1 MTSRLLLALAPVAL
15 FGACAQTAAT
25 RPLELDMEAHMG
37 EMMQL
42 AMPGEAHA
50 ELAEM
55 VGTWDTVMSYRQGPD
70 DPWMDSKGTTVYES
84 VLGGRYV
91 VATSKG
97 TWEFEG
103 QVMPWEA
110 IQWEGYDNLAGE
122 YTSVWYGDHSTWG
135 GVTRGRKNA
144 AGDVVYEGLARD
156 SSTPD
161 GRPIRGVASN
171 EGPDKM
177 VFKMWDS
184 IAGEMVHTMTWTATR
199 N

>member
-1 MTSRLLLALAPVAL
+1 MTTRLLLALASLAL
-15 FGACAQTAAT
+15 FSACAQTAAT
-25 RPLELDMEAHMG
+25 RPLEIDMQAHMT

-55 VGTWDTVMSYRQGPD
+55 AGTWDTVMSYRQGPD
-70 DPWMDSKGTTVYES
+70 APWMDSDGTTTYEV

-91 VATSKG
+91 VGTSTG
-97 TWEFEG
+97 TWEFDG
-103 QVMPWEA
+103 QAMPWEA
-110 IQWEGYDNLAGE
+110 IQWQGFDNLTGE
-122 YTSVWYGDHSTWG
+122 FTSIWYGDHSTWG
-135 GVTRGRKNA
+135 GATRGRKNA
-144 AGDVVYEGLARD
+144 AGEVVYEGLIHDAA
-156 SSTPD
+156 TPQ
-161 GRPIRGVASN
+161 GRPTRGVAVN

-199 N
+199 S